1 MAKMYRIK
9 DDDGKEYEVKEVEE
23 TVQDDDIEEVAVEET
38 PEAPVEQVAPLTDE
52 EITALRAL
60 LAERNAEAMEDD
72 DEELEEDE
80 TLEEENLE
88 EEEEVVDTAKPC
100 DSKKKG
106 IKDSANSNEVKIED
120 SIDDIDDR
128 EAEIAQQWAKRF
140 K

>member
-9 DDDGKEYEVKEVEE
+9 DDEGKEYEVKELEEE
-23 TVQDDDIEEVAVEET
+23 TVQDDEIVEEET
-38 PEAPVEQVAPLTDE
+38 VEEEAPLTSDE
-52 EITALRAL
+52 IRALRAL
-60 LAERNAEAMEDD
+60 LAERATEGMEDD
-72 DEELEEDE
+72 EEDFEDE

-88 EEEEVVDTAKPC
+88 EEEEVVDTAKTC

-106 IKDSANSNEVKIED
+106 IKDSANSNEVKVED

-128 EAEIAQQWAKRF
+128 ENEIAQQWAKRF

>member
-9 DDDGKEYEVKEVEE
+9 DDEGKVYEVNEVEE
-23 TVQDDDIEEVAVEET
+23 EAVQDDVEEVET
-38 PEAPVEQVAPLTDE
+38 ETTQTETVAPLTDE

-60 LAERNAEAMEDD
+60 LAERNAGGMEDD
-72 DEELEEDE
+72 EDLEEAEDDE
-80 TLEEENLE
+80 FEEENLE
-88 EEEEVVDTAKPC
+88 EEEIVDTTAC

-106 IKDSANSNEVKIED
+106 IKDSANSKEVKVED

-128 EAEIAQQWAKRF
+128 ELKIAQEWAKRF